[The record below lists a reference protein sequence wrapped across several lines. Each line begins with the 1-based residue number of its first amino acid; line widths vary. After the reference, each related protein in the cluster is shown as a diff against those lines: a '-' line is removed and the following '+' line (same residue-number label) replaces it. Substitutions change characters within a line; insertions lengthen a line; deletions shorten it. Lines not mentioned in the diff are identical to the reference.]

1 MKNHQQHIRFSKSL
15 VALAVLAACT
25 PVLAD
30 DAEVAQLTQPSSS
43 ITVGGAGLSGNQGD
57 RAVFGQYNGLRG
69 NNAYLLLDLDMA
81 RRDNATGTTFNFK
94 ANNLGLENRDVSF
107 SYERQ
112 GNWKI
117 GGEYSELVHRE
128 IRTINTGMQGAG
140 TASPTVTL
148 LSTPGSGQD
157 LNLKLKRVGAGITA
171 EKWLSKDLQLELS
184 FKNEDKSGSRL
195 WGTGYAC
202 AAYVCTNSQTATNQ
216 TWALLLM
223 PEPVDTTTKQL
234 EAKLNYHFQ
243 NLNVTAGYY
252 GSYFTNANGS
262 INPHIPNQLL
272 NPLGAVSTLS
282 PAVAATVIAGG
293 GTSLQ
298 NVLQAAIAL
307 PPDNQAHQFYVSG
320 NYRFTPSTNAT
331 FKYAYT
337 HATQD
342 KDFAASGLTGG
353 PAGVNNLGGVLDSTV
368 AQLGLTARPLPKLSL
383 LANVKY
389 ERKVDRTP
397 EELYNVEGGGVSPAP
412 NPATVLNPSNVNR
425 YWYNYHINSTKVVGK
440 VEASYQLPLATRAT
454 VGVDYNTQDR
464 PVPLSI
470 TEEELAG
477 LGAVRAKNTEVG
489 WRVELRRSMSDT
501 LTGAVSYGESKRRGG
516 DWTSLSN
523 NAAFV
528 AAGLGYG
535 KTGTADQFLALSA
548 GNAFPMNMTDIDRE
562 KIKLSANYTPNE
574 VFEVQ
579 LTADARKD
587 TNATP
592 FNAIALGKGW
602 RESTA
607 SNLGLDASFAVSD
620 KWKLNAFASQGSQIY
635 KINHSTGYMADLNT
649 RTETFGLGLNGKI
662 NSRLDVGAQVM
673 YINDA
678 TRYGIQASTGTTGTL
693 PNITATA
700 PSAANLA
707 QVAIGVPDVRYETTA
722 VTLTGK
728 YAIHKNGDLRLS
740 ALYQRTKFN
749 EWSWVYNGRSFVYQD
764 NSTVGMKPEQ
774 SLTYVGLSYIYR
786 FQ

>member
-1 MKNHQQHIRFSKSL
+1 MKNHQQQIRFSKSL

-30 DAEVAQLTQPSSS
+30 DAEIAQLTQPSSS
-43 ITVGGAGLSGNQGD
+43 VTVGAAGVSGNQSD
-57 RAVFGQYNGLRG
+57 RSIFGQYNGLRA
-69 NNAYLLLDLDMA
+69 NNAYLLLDVDMA
-81 RRDNATGTTFNFK
+81 RRDNASGTTFYFK
-94 ANNLGLENRDVSF
+94 ANNLGLDNRDVSF

-128 IRTINTGMQGAG
+128 LRTINTGMQGAG
-140 TASPTVTL
+140 TATPTVTL
-148 LSTPGSGQD
+148 LATPGSGQD
-157 LNLKLKRVGAGITA
+157 LNLKLKRTGAGISA
-171 EKWLSKDLQLELS
+171 EKWLTKDLQLELS
-184 FKNEDKSGSRL
+184 FKNEDKSGARM

-202 AAYVCTNSQTATNQ
+202 AAYVCNSSQSATNQ

-234 EAKLNYHFQ
+234 EAKLNYHFEK
-243 NLNVTAGYY
+243 LNVSVGYY

-262 INPHIPNQLL
+262 INPIVPNRLL
-272 NPLGAVSTLS
+272 NPVGAVSTLA
-282 PAVAATVIAGG
+282 PAVSTSVILGG

-298 NVLQAAIAL
+298 NVLQSAVAL
-307 PPDNQAHQFYVSG
+307 APDNQAHQFYVTG
-320 NYRFTPSTNAT
+320 NYRFTPTTNAT
-331 FKYAYT
+331 FKYAYS

-342 KDFAASGLTGG
+342 KDFAASGFSGA
-353 PAGVNNLGGVLDSTV
+353 PAGVSNLGGVLDSTV
-368 AQLGLTARPLPKLSL
+368 AQLGLTSRPIPKLSL

-397 EELYNVEGGGVSPAP
+397 EELYNVEGGGVTPAP
-412 NPATVLNPSNVNR
+412 AVPSPTNPSNVNR

-440 VEASYQLPLATRAT
+440 VEASYQLPAATRAT
-454 VGVDYNTQDR
+454 VGVDYNSQDR

-489 WRVELRRSMSDT
+489 WRVELRRSMSET
-501 LTGAVSYGESKRRGG
+501 LTGALSYGQSQRRGG

-523 NAAFV
+523 SAAFV

-535 KTGTADQFLALSA
+535 RTGSAEQFLALSA

-562 KIKLSANYTPNE
+562 KVKLSANWTPND
-574 VFEVQ
+574 VFELQ
-579 LTADARKD
+579 LVADSRKD
-587 TNATP
+587 TNATA

-602 RESTA
+602 RDSTT
-607 SNLGLDASFAVSD
+607 SNFSLDANFAVSA
-620 KWKLNAFASQGSQIY
+620 KWRLNAFVAQGSQIY

-649 RTETFGLGLNGKI
+649 RTDSFGFGVNGKL
-662 NSRLDVGAQVM
+662 NERLEVGAQVM
-673 YINDA
+673 YINDI
-678 TRYGIQASTGTTGTL
+678 TRYGLQASPTTSGTL
-693 PNITATA
+693 PNITQVA

-707 QVAIGVPDVRYETTA
+707 QVAIGIPDVRYESA
-722 VTLTGK
+722 AINLTGK
-728 YAIHKNGDLRLS
+728 YAVHKNGDLRVNLM
-740 ALYQRTKFN
+740 YQRNKFN
-749 EWSWVYNGRSFVYQD
+749 EWSWNYNGRSFVYQD

-774 SLTYVGLSYIYR
+774 SVTYLGIGYVYK